1 MCPATRGIRDKDYVK
16 VADEKG
22 GKMNKNTE
30 LFHELFESNL
40 LENDFVR
47 HQDYYYRKVND
58 IIQVI
63 SLFDLV
69 RASGLCIQI
78 HIIPLCMG
86 VEKEAYQCFGSIKTW
101 SIETSGKD
109 KSKEKKDKFKEDSS
123 SILNEIMLF
132 FERNNSCQNCC
143 EKIIKML
150 DNRYFECFYQKSL
163 PLIFITLKSGNYDV
177 CKQVIDATIENER
190 ELFDREMNFERL
202 TEDGKVFYR
211 KKLEILRSLKNVVQ
225 EKDKEKIK
233 LMLVKAEEYSRKE
246 FDKPFEKEKVE
257 TVKIYKQ
264 TEKDNIDKNYI
275 DKEYIKQ
282 IKDYMLNLGYRKKGN
297 FFYKAENELLKII
310 GMKKY
315 RGGYLNLIC
324 VAYPYFAG
332 MEKQWLDM
340 ALPRKEYQ
348 YLPSSKKL
356 IDKAISSLVRDI
368 KNEYVNRIESISNP
382 YDCYVEYCKIEELLE
397 DSDRGGD
404 YFKFNMLMGLGEY
417 QLALEEIENDK
428 SRYADD
434 ETIKALEEGSEEYI
448 KKIVESNRQRTINSF
463 KIKNI

>member
-101 SIETSGKD
+101 SIEVSGKG

-150 DNRYFECFYQKSL
+150 DNR
-163 PLIFITLKSGNYDV
+163 
-177 CKQVIDATIENER
+177 
-190 ELFDREMNFERL
+190 
-202 TEDGKVFYR
+202 
-211 KKLEILRSLKNVVQ
+211 
-225 EKDKEKIK
+225 
-233 LMLVKAEEYSRKE
+233 
-246 FDKPFEKEKVE
+246 
-257 TVKIYKQ
+257 
-264 TEKDNIDKNYI
+264 
-275 DKEYIKQ
+275 
-282 IKDYMLNLGYRKKGN
+282 
-297 FFYKAENELLKII
+297 
-310 GMKKY
+310 
-315 RGGYLNLIC
+315 
-324 VAYPYFAG
+324 
-332 MEKQWLDM
+332 
-340 ALPRKEYQ
+340 
-348 YLPSSKKL
+348 
-356 IDKAISSLVRDI
+356 
-368 KNEYVNRIESISNP
+368 
-382 YDCYVEYCKIEELLE
+382 
-397 DSDRGGD
+397 
-404 YFKFNMLMGLGEY
+404 
-417 QLALEEIENDK
+417 
-428 SRYADD
+428 
-434 ETIKALEEGSEEYI
+434 
-448 KKIVESNRQRTINSF
+448 
-463 KIKNI
+463 